1 MPLSYFSRIFPL
13 LQERIRQD
21 VSSALPLNNDSL
33 RHCLDTMLSCAPG
46 EEGSL
51 TNDPAFEAMYG
62 WKQADLSIADLAQG
76 VSWTNA
82 WLAASTSRPRN
93 CGRITNSHPFA
104 GLTHT
109 SLKRGK
115 LFAERNLP
123 LQSSAAA
130 QDQGKRNAS

>member
-62 WKQADLSIADLAQG
+62 LQG

>member
-62 WKQADLSIADLAQG
+62 WKQADLS
-76 VSWTNA
+76 A

-93 CGRITNSHPFA
+93 CGRTTSSHPFA